1 MNIDYFVFLDQNI
14 DMSYNSRSIKVL
26 KGLEACRTRPGMYIG
41 NTQDGSGLHHMI
53 YEVLDN
59 SIDEHLAKNCTEISI
74 KIDKEGYA
82 TVCDNGRG
90 IPVDIHESEG
100 ISAAIVIMTQL
111 HAGGKFDQDSYKIS
125 GGLHGVG
132 VSVVNALSDRLELT
146 VDKDGFQY
154 FVAFSKGDVVE
165 DIRQIGPSKRHGT
178 MVRFLPD
185 ATIFGDITFDIK
197 IIENRIEQLSYLNPG
212 LKISLEDERVG
223 FKREFF
229 QPEGIVAFVKNLM
242 KSKEGL
248 HEIIPFK
255 HKDGN
260 SEIDGAIV
268 WIDNFYSEE
277 IRCFTNT
284 IPQNDGG
291 THLVGLKTALTR
303 CVNAYIQKDQAAVKK
318 MKDLQLTGE
327 DIREGIICVLAVYMP
342 EPQFASQT
350 KDKLVSSSIRPIVEA
365 GVSETLER
373 WFEENPVEAKKIVQ
387 KITEAAM
394 ARDAARKSRDLIRNN
409 KGISEFSLSM
419 ATKLAGCT
427 QKDPTKAEL
436 FIVEGDSAGGS
447 AKMARNRLFQAVL
460 PLRGKILNVEKAG
473 LNRMLADEGIRTL
486 IAVMGTGIG
495 ETFDITKIRYNKII
509 IMTDADVD
517 GSHILTLLITFF
529 FKYMRPIIENGY
541 LYVAQPPLYGIKSG
555 QKMHYLLDDQA
566 LAEFLLERQLDKVQF
581 NKISSKDDK
590 RFENEVVISEGPVE
604 VATIKEFVRA
614 LFSIASDI
622 KSRGVVAQAFVAGK
636 IDIEDEPE
644 NIYANLI
651 KTLERIK
658 PGKWMCEN
666 REEDD
671 VFVYEVNGLT
681 YRYPF
686 AMKKLPVKYH
696 AFIQKWSQFW
706 DSDIQMSYNEELR
719 AIVDPMQ
726 IHEIFSQ
733 KSEQH
738 IQRYKG
744 LGEMNPDDLAKT
756 AMQSYLQVRY
766 EDEAEA
772 AELIEKL
779 MSDDVEPRKK
789 FIEEMEPLL
798 ETDD

>member
-1 MNIDYFVFLDQNI
+1 
-14 DMSYNSRSIKVL
+14 MSYTSRSIKVL
-26 KGLEACRTRPGMYIG
+26 KGLEACRMRPGMYIG

-59 SIDEHLAKNCTEISI
+59 SIDEHLAGVCSAISI
-74 KIDKEGYA
+74 KIDKEGFV
-82 TVCDNGRG
+82 TVEDNGRG

-100 ISAAIVIMTQL
+100 ISAAVVIMTQL

-146 VDKDGFQY
+146 IFKDGFEY
-154 FVAFSKGDVVE
+154 FLAFSRGDLVE
-165 DIRQIGPSKRHGT
+165 DIHKVGPTKKHGT
-178 MVRFLPD
+178 RTRFYPD
-185 ATIFGDITFDIK
+185 TTIFGDITFNLK
-197 IIENRIEQLSYLNPG
+197 TIEERIEELSYLNPG
-212 LKISLEDERVG
+212 LKINLEDERVDY
-223 FKREFF
+223 KKEFF
-229 QPEGIVAFVKNLM
+229 QPNGIVAFVKTLM
-242 KSKEGL
+242 KGKEGL
-248 HEIIPFK
+248 HEVIPFK
-255 HKDGN
+255 HKEGN
-260 SEIDGAIV
+260 NEVSGAIV
-268 WIDNFYSEE
+268 WVDNFYAEE
-277 IRCFTNT
+277 VRCFTNT
-284 IPQNDGG
+284 IPQRDGG

-303 CVNAYIQKDQAAVKK
+303 SVNAYIQKDQAIVKK

-327 DIREGIICVLAVYMP
+327 DIREGIVCVLAVYMS

-350 KDKLVSSSIRPIVEA
+350 KEKLVSSNIRPVVEA
-365 GVSETLER
+365 GVSEVLER
-373 WFEENPVEAKKIVQ
+373 WFEENPNEAKKIVQ
-387 KITEAAM
+387 KIIEAAM

-495 ETFDITKIRYNKII
+495 ETFDITKIRYNKIV

-517 GSHILTLLITFF
+517 GSHILTLLVTFF
-529 FKYMRPIIENGY
+529 FKYMRLIIENGY
-541 LYVAQPPLYGIKSG
+541 LYVAQPPLYGVKIG

-566 LAEFLLERQLDKVQF
+566 LAEFLLERQLDKVSF
-581 NKISSKDDK
+581 TKVSDVNSGIFEEEVKIES
-590 RFENEVVISEGPVE
+590 GLVE
-604 VATIKEFVRA
+604 VPIIKEFLKA
-614 LFSIASDI
+614 LFSLAGDI
-622 KSRGVVAQAFVAGK
+622 KSRGVVAQAFLAAK
-636 IDIEDEPE
+636 IDIDSEPE
-644 NIYANLI
+644 EIYQKLLE
-651 KTLERIK
+651 TLGRIK
-658 PGKWMCEN
+658 PGKWTVEN

-671 VFVYEVNGLT
+671 IFTYEINGLT
-681 YRYPF
+681 YRFPF
-686 AMKKLPVKYH
+686 SMKKLPPKYH
-696 AFIQKWSQFW
+696 IFTRKWSQFW
-706 DSDIQMSYNEELR
+706 GGDVQMTYNQEPKN
-719 AIVDPMQ
+719 ITDPMQ
-726 IHEIFSQ
+726 IYEIFSQ

-766 EDEAEA
+766 ENEDEAA
-772 AELIEKL
+772 QLLEKL
-779 MSDDVEPRKK
+779 MSDDVEPRKR

-798 ETDD
+798 EADD